1 MRTLPAISRP
11 LFLVMALLGLAL
23 GQAATHAAEP
33 MPTEHAADTAR
44 DIPAY
49 TVTAPAGADTD
60 RAYPVV
66 LLMPP
71 GPQTLEMAKGMTDSF
86 APTLAR
92 GGWVVISPRPT
103 IAPGTV
109 GPLLFETQSS
119 ELAGLVKH
127 LDTWLK
133 PEGGKYY
140 AVGASNGGVS
150 SVRFGLDFPGRTAA
164 VLAFPGAMP
173 PGVSKAS
180 VAKLS
185 GVPLRLWVGARDTT
199 QWLDAARF
207 MRESIT
213 KYKLDGTVVTVQ
225 DNGHMI
231 KSLTPEKVMDELSN
245 LRAVSRGDID
255 LSDGQ
260 RQVLAV
266 LDELHEAAA
275 SALTVG
281 PAAFDRYFACFAADG
296 VFIGTD
302 ATERWTVGQFKEY
315 AKPLFAA
322 KKGWKYTPKPG
333 SRHVT
338 LSADGRTAWFDEI
351 LENAKYGT
359 CRGTG
364 VLTRAAETLSKAGS
378 PAQSDAAWL
387 IAQYHLTMPVPNEL
401 AERVSKII
409 KSK

>member
-1 MRTLPAISRP
+1 MRTVATQRVLTS
-11 LFLVMALLGLAL
+11 FVALLGLVI
-23 GQAATHAAEP
+23 GQIDLRAAEP
-33 MPTEHAADTAR
+33 MPTEHAADRAH

-49 TVTAPAGADTD
+49 TVTAPAGADTEKM
-60 RAYPVV
+60 YPVV

-71 GPQTLEMAKGMTDSF
+71 GPQTLEMAKTMTDSF
-86 APTLAR
+86 APTFAR
-92 GGWVVISPRPT
+92 NGWVVISPRPT
-103 IAPGTV
+103 IAPGTI
-109 GPLLFETQSS
+109 GPLLFEPQSG
-119 ELAGLVKH
+119 ELAGLIKH

-133 PEGGKYY
+133 PEGGKFY

-150 SVRFGLDFPGRTAA
+150 SVRFGLDFAGRTAA

-173 PGVSKAS
+173 PGVSKTT

-185 GVPLRLWVGARDTT
+185 GVPLRMWVGARDTA

-225 DNGHMI
+225 DDAHMI
-231 KSLTPEKVMDELSN
+231 KSLTPEKVMEELST

-302 ATERWTVGQFKEY
+302 ATERWMVGQFKEY
-315 AKPLFAA
+315 ARPLFAA

-333 SRHVT
+333 SRHIT

-364 VLTRAAETLSKAGS
+364 VLTRAAGTSSKVGV
-378 PAQSDAAWL
+378 PAQSDGPWL
-387 IAQYHLTMPVPNEL
+387 IAQYHLTIPVPNEL

>member
-1 MRTLPAISRP
+1 
-11 LFLVMALLGLAL
+11 
-23 GQAATHAAEP
+23 
-33 MPTEHAADTAR
+33 MPTEHAADSAH

-49 TVTAPAGADTD
+49 TVLAPAGADTEKS
-60 RAYPVV
+60 YPVV

-71 GPQTLEMAKGMTDSF
+71 GPQTLEVASGFTNAF

-92 GGWVVISPRPT
+92 AGWVIISPRPT

-109 GPLLFETQSS
+109 GPLLFEAQSN
-119 ELAGLVKH
+119 ELAGLVNH

-133 PEGGKYY
+133 PEGGKFY

-150 SVRFGLDFPGRTAA
+150 SVRFGLDFPSRAAA

-180 VAKLS
+180 VAKLK
-185 GVPLRLWVGARDTT
+185 GVPLRMWVGAHDST

-207 MRESIT
+207 MTESIS
-213 KYKLDGTVVTVQ
+213 KHKLDGTVVKVQ
-225 DNGHMI
+225 AEGHMI
-231 KSLTPEKVMDELSN
+231 KSLTPEKIMEELTTI
-245 LRAVSRGDID
+245 RAVARGDSD
-255 LSDGQ
+255 LSEPQ

-281 PAAFDRYFACFAADG
+281 PAAFDRYFACFTPDG

-302 ATERWTVGQFKEY
+302 ATERWTVAQFKDY
-315 AKPLFAA
+315 ARPLFAA
-322 KKGWKYTPKPG
+322 KKGWKYTLKPG
-333 SRHVT
+333 SRHIT
-338 LSADGRTAWFDEI
+338 ISADGRTAWFDEL
-351 LENAKYGT
+351 LENAKYGA

-364 VLTRAAETLSKAGS
+364 VLTRAATTR
-378 PAQSDAAWL
+378 PDATTAAPPQGPWL
-387 IAQYHLTMPVPNEL
+387 IAQYHLTIPVPNEL
-401 AERVSKII
+401 AERFVKMI
-409 KSK
+409 KAK